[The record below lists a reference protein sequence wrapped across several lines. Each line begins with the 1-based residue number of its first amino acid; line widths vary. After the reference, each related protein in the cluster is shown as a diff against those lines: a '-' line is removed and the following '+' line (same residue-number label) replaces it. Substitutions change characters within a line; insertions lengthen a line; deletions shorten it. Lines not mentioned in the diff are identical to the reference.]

1 MTPREFYNRRLEED
15 NTIGSVQLM
24 EEYAKHIIE
33 INYFD
38 GSPTEFQECT
48 IDQLKEIQNVTTKLV
63 EWVNE

>member
-33 INYFD
+33 M
-38 GSPTEFQECT
+38 
-48 IDQLKEIQNVTTKLV
+48 LKVITGGENMICLYCLPVFHSV
-63 EWVNE
+63 EWKIRD